1 MMAQKLY
8 DFKLD
13 ERMELNVLIKS
24 ADIRV
29 AKNGNQYIALVLADT
44 SGEMP
49 GMLWEANANQIK
61 LFSAGTIVHM
71 QAVRQVYQGKPQLKV
86 LNLALVDEQLQLTA
100 NDFVQTA
107 PMQKQKMVDE
117 VSQLLF
123 QITNPTWARIV
134 RYLLQKHETTFY
146 EFPAAKTNHH
156 AFSGGLAFHTLSIV
170 HLAQNVSKQYPH
182 VNESLLLA
190 GALLHD
196 LGKTIE
202 LSGSIATTYTT
213 AGNLIGHITLI
224 DEEIVLAAQ
233 ALQLDIYSED
243 LLVLRHVV
251 LAHHGLLEYG
261 SPVRPMILEG
271 QILHQ
276 LDELDASIQMFDNAV
291 AHTEPGKFSE
301 RIYGLSGRMV
311 YHPTTK
317 E

>member
-1 MMAQKLY
+1 MVEKLY
-8 DFKLD
+8 DFKPD
-13 ERMELNVLIKS
+13 ERMDINVLIKS
-24 ADIRV
+24 ADVRV
-29 AKNGNQYIALVLADT
+29 AKNGNPYLALVLTDT

-49 GMLWEANANQIK
+49 GMLWEANPNQVK
-61 LFSAGTIVHM
+61 LFVAGTIVHM
-71 QAVRQVYQGKPQLKV
+71 QAVRQIYQNKPQLKII
-86 LNLALVDEQLQLTA
+86 NLALVDAKLNLTP
-100 NDFVQTA
+100 NDFVQNA
-107 PMQKQKMVDE
+107 PMQKQAMVEE

-134 RYLLQKHETTFY
+134 RYLLQKHEATFY

-156 AFSGGLAFHTLSIV
+156 AFNGGLAFHTLSIV
-170 HLAQNVSKQYPH
+170 HLAQSVSKQYTQ
-182 VNESLLLA
+182 VNESLLIA

-202 LSGSIATTYTT
+202 LSGAMATTYTT
-213 AGNLIGHITLI
+213 AGNLIGHITLV

-233 ALQLDIYSED
+233 ALKLDIYSED

-261 SPVRPMILEG
+261 SPVRPAILEG

-276 LDELDASIQMFDNAV
+276 LDELDASIQMFDNAL

-311 YHPTTK
+311 YRPT
-317 E
+317 EDE